1 MYRHNNYYTLF
12 ISGSEE
18 LEHIFMKQT
27 FWPLNIFLVF
37 TRGTQQVSVV
47 LHAFEDFAV
56 EEELE
61 WFTMTLDTL
70 VIPVG
75 RVSLTQRNATIFIED
90 KDSEYNSNSDIM
102 FISSF

>member
-1 MYRHNNYYTLF
+1 M
-12 ISGSEE
+12 
-18 LEHIFMKQT
+18 
-27 FWPLNIFLVF
+27 
-37 TRGTQQVSVV
+37 SVV
-47 LHAFEDFAV
+47 LHAFEDLAV

>member
-1 MYRHNNYYTLF
+1 M
-12 ISGSEE
+12 
-18 LEHIFMKQT
+18 
-27 FWPLNIFLVF
+27 
-37 TRGTQQVSVV
+37 SVV
-47 LHAFEDFAV
+47 LHAFEDLAV

-75 RVSLTQRNATIFIED
+75 RVFLTQRNVTIFIED

>member
-1 MYRHNNYYTLF
+1 M
-12 ISGSEE
+12 
-18 LEHIFMKQT
+18 
-27 FWPLNIFLVF
+27 
-37 TRGTQQVSVV
+37 SVV
-47 LHAFEDFAV
+47 LHAFEDLAV

-90 KDSEYNSNSDIM
+90 KDSEYIHCKNGRVKTTQVRLLQLQPPILLS
-102 FISSF
+102 

>member
-1 MYRHNNYYTLF
+1 M
-12 ISGSEE
+12 
-18 LEHIFMKQT
+18 
-27 FWPLNIFLVF
+27 
-37 TRGTQQVSVV
+37 SVV
-47 LHAFEDFAV
+47 LHAFEDLVV

-61 WFTMTLDTL
+61 WFTMTLDTH

-75 RVSLTQRNATIFIED
+75 RVSLTQCNATVIIED